1 MREAQAARTE
11 GKTMKILIVGSG
23 GREHALAWKIAR
35 SPHAEKVYCAPGNGG
50 TRLVAENVPVE
61 ETDIGGLVGF
71 AERERI
77 DLTVIGPEAP
87 LMMGLADE
95 FEKRGLKAFGPSKK
109 AAEIEGSK
117 VFAKQFMERHK
128 IPTARFKVADSIDQA
143 QKIIGSGEFGFP
155 LVIKADGLAAGK
167 GAVVCANRKKAEE
180 AAAEMLVKKK
190 FGAAGRRAVI
200 EEFLPG
206 KEVSFIV
213 ISDGTR
219 VQPLVSA
226 MDHKAAYDGDRGP
239 NTGGMGAISPS
250 PFMNERLFQEVMD
263 TVIYPAIT
271 RMLEEGRKFK
281 GVLYAGLMVTDRGP
295 HVLEFN
301 GRFGDPETQTQLVR
315 LESDLVELL
324 TAAVDENVL
333 TADVRWS
340 AKPSG
345 CVVLAS
351 GGYPLRYEKGKV
363 ISGLDE
369 AAAMPGVTIFHAGTK
384 FENNAY
390 STSGGRVL
398 GVCASEPT
406 LEATMQTIYDAVGRI
421 RFEAM
426 QYRRDIG
433 AVKEEGS

>member
-1 MREAQAARTE
+1 
-11 GKTMKILIVGSG
+11 MKILIVGSG

-50 TRLVAENVPVE
+50 TRLVAENISIE
-61 ETDIGGLVGF
+61 ETDIGGLGGF
-71 AERERI
+71 AEREKI
-77 DLTVIGPEAP
+77 DLTIVGPEGP
-87 LMMGLADE
+87 LMLGLADD
-95 FEKRGLKAFGPSKK
+95 FERRGLKIFGPSKK

-128 IPTARFKVADSIDQA
+128 IPTARFKIADSFDQA
-143 QKIIGSGEFGFP
+143 QKIIGSGEFGLP
-155 LVIKADGLAAGK
+155 VVIKADGLAAGK

-190 FGAAGRRAVI
+190 FGTAGRRIVI

-206 KEVSFIV
+206 REVSFIV

-226 MDHKAAYDGDRGP
+226 MDHKAAYDGDKGP

-250 PFMNERLFQEVMD
+250 PFMDERLFHEVMD
-263 TVIYPAIT
+263 TVIYPAVT

-281 GVLYAGLMVTDRGP
+281 GVLYAGLMVTENGP

-324 TAAVDENVL
+324 SAAVEENVL
-333 TADVRWS
+333 ATEARWS
-340 AKPSG
+340 QNPSG

-351 GGYPLRYEKGKV
+351 GGYPIRYEKGKM
-363 ISGLDE
+363 ISGLAE

-384 FENNAY
+384 FENDAY
-390 STSGGRVL
+390 TTAGGRVL

-406 LEATMQTIYDAVGRI
+406 LDATMKKIYGAIERI
-421 RFEAM
+421 HFEASH
-426 QYRRDIG
+426 YRRDIG
-433 AVKEEGS
+433 AVKEVRP